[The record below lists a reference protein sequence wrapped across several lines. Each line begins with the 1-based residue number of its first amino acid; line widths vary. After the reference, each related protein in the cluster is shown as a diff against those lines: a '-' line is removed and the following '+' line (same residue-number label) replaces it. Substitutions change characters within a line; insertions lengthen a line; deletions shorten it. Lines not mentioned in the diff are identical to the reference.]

1 MESNHRNNDN
11 PFVGLNAFEIKDAD
25 NFQGREDGIQQAL
38 SKLQHKAQSSQPF
51 LLLLGKS
58 GAGKSSLLQAGIFP
72 KLDELQFADGKVEF
86 RSTIITPCN
95 LSIDPFKSLI
105 SALSDSSEQ
114 SIVANEEIN
123 ALVKMCKQQPDKFLQ
138 LMKQKVESW
147 PADKKLAIGILQ
159 LERLFLTDSLGYTE
173 RRYFTDILAGLVI
186 HCGIL
191 VVATLR
197 SDFYHTLSDYPALL
211 RLKQNGGQLDVL
223 PPTLNQ
229 LKKMVSPEP
238 AKHLKFEQANGE
250 QVSLDEYIAQRAYE
264 FPDSLPL
271 LQFVLF
277 HLHQNR
283 SQNGLINYSTYRNLG
298 GLERAIAK
306 MTEQTFESLDRSNK
320 RHFQRIISRL
330 AVLCSKGQYERI
342 WVKADDLYK
351 SHNGKELV
359 DAFEAIGIMTS
370 EKAIDGNIY
379 ISLVHDCLFSNWP
392 RLSET
397 LDNHQKKLELK
408 NKLEAQASE
417 WKSATRPS
425 AYLLAPGKSLE
436 EGKSILK
443 QGGAI
448 SSTLRAMIHASV
460 KRASLKYRVGFG
472 LAIVLLMIF
481 GFMVNNAYDAKV
493 KQKIAEAKL
502 VESHEL
508 IEFLID
514 ESAKLEAIGRLDLI
528 QDSSE
533 RSLQY
538 LSTVTPKDDSTAA
551 KLSRSQTFFKLGK
564 VYLENRQYSGALDAF
579 NKTLEL
585 DTELV
590 EIHPNGF
597 TYVLE
602 LAHANYWI
610 AMTHLRAGD
619 VQKAEQYFLFYQ
631 ANAFDLVEL
640 QPDSPIAKIE
650 LSRAYANLA
659 KIAAQRGQLESAS
672 QSFFE
677 AVKFTE
683 KGRAA
688 AHVNDLLEAASAYTW
703 LANKYYSELKI
714 AESLEMNK
722 GEQRLRSL
730 INKKQSSPA
739 NAMAAAYSLWKL
751 ANENMLVG
759 QYKQAEAVLNDLKVA
774 CAKGMVAENA
784 DIQWRYLYAFSDAG
798 LAKIAMLTGNSH
810 KANALFEASY
820 RKVAD
825 TSAGLM
831 GQWQNAFFERQYWL
845 ARLHHENGNQQG
857 FVSASQ
863 VVTNANDDAA
873 IKWKVRLATLS
884 GKEVSFDIMQSDELL
899 KPQLLIAALEYYS
912 FHRHLEKLERLWQ
925 QVPQE
930 MWLNKDLDGLRD
942 TVRKQIREF
951 TSQ

>member
-1 MESNHRNNDN
+1 MESNHRNNEN
-11 PFVGLNAFEIKDAD
+11 PFVGLNAFSSDQAD
-25 NFQGREDGIQQAL
+25 YFQGREDATQQAL
-38 SKLQHKAQSSQPF
+38 SKLQHKALSSQPF

-72 KLDELQFADGKVEF
+72 KLDELQLADGKVEF

-105 SALSDSSEQ
+105 SALSESSEQ
-114 SIVANEEIN
+114 VIVANEDIN
-123 ALVKMCKQQPDKFLQ
+123 TLVKMSKQQPDKFLQ
-138 LMKQKVESW
+138 LMKQKMESW

-173 RRYFTDILAGLVI
+173 RRYFTDILAGLVV

-229 LKKMVSPEP
+229 LKKMVFPEP
-238 AKHLKFEQANGE
+238 AKHLKFEQENGE
-250 QVSLDEYIAQRAYE
+250 QVSLDEYIAQRAFE

-306 MTEQTFESLDRSNK
+306 MTEQTYESLDRANK
-320 RHFQRIISRL
+320 RHFHRIVSRL
-330 AVLCSKGQYERI
+330 AVLSFKGHYERV
-342 WVKADDLYK
+342 WVVADDLYK

-359 DAFEAIGIMTS
+359 DAFEAIGIMKS
-370 EKAIDGNIY
+370 EKGIDGNLY
-379 ISLVHDCLFSNWP
+379 VSLVHDCLFANWP
-392 RLSET
+392 RLNET
-397 LDNHQKKLELK
+397 LDNHQKKVELK
-408 NKLEAQASE
+408 NKLEGQASE

-425 AYLLAPGKSLE
+425 AYLLSPGKSLD
-436 EGKSILK
+436 EGESILK
-443 QGGAI
+443 QGGSI
-448 SSTLRAMIHASV
+448 SPTLRAMIHASI

-481 GFMVNNAYDAKV
+481 GFMVNHAYDAKV
-493 KQKIAEAKL
+493 NQKIAEAKL
-502 VESHEL
+502 NESHEL

-514 ESAKLEAIGRLDLI
+514 ESTKLETIGRLDLI
-528 QDSSE
+528 QESSK
-533 RSLQY
+533 RSLEY
-538 LSTVTPKDDSTAA
+538 LSTVAPKDDSTAA
-551 KLSRSQTFFKLGK
+551 KLSRSQTFFQLGK
-564 VYLENRQYSGALDAF
+564 VYLENRQFSGALDAF

-619 VQKAEQYFLFYQ
+619 VQKAEQYFQFYQ
-631 ANAFDLVEL
+631 ANAYDLVEL

-650 LSRAYANLA
+650 LSRAYSNLA

-722 GEQRLRSL
+722 GEQRLRAL
-730 INKKQSSPA
+730 IYKKERSPA
-739 NAMAAAYSLWKL
+739 NAMATAYSMWKL

-759 QYKQAEAVLNDLKVA
+759 QYKQADAVLNDLKVA
-774 CAKGMVAENA
+774 CAKGMATENA
-784 DIQWRYLYAFSDAG
+784 DIQWQYLDAFSDAA
-798 LAKIAMLTGNSH
+798 LAQMAMLMGNND
-810 KANALFEASY
+810 KASSLFAQSY
-820 RKVAD
+820 RKLGATNGD
-825 TSAGLM
+825 LM
-831 GQWQNAFFERQYWL
+831 GQWQNAFYERQYWL
-845 ARLHHENGNQQG
+845 ARLHHDTGNQQA
-857 FVSASQ
+857 FESARL
-863 VVTNANDDAA
+863 VVTSADHKDAM
-873 IKWKVRLATLS
+873 KWKVRIATLS
-884 GKEVSFDIMQSDELL
+884 GNEVSFDILQSDEIL

-930 MWLNKDLDGLRD
+930 MWLNKDLEELRD
-942 TVRKQIREF
+942 TLRKQIREF